1 MMSILLCVILV
12 AVGWAVFKLYRERP
26 KINMLVLVN
35 GTEMPFKLRLKP
47 LGHCQEDYAAHCF
60 WKSMFQVRWSP
71 SNHSPTLAVRC
82 MKTLLFLL
90 YYAALLSLSARQAEP
105 VDFKAWSGWWVYN
118 DRQDNGD
125 VKKTQYVMPI
135 YYIDT
140 SVLLENIPLVK
151 FIKTTSGTRVVYFP

>member
-1 MMSILLCVILV
+1 
-12 AVGWAVFKLYRERP
+12 
-26 KINMLVLVN
+26 MLVLVN
-35 GTEMPFKLRLKP
+35 GTEMPVKLRLKP

-105 VDFKAWSGWWVYN
+105 VDFKA
-118 DRQDNGD
+118 
-125 VKKTQYVMPI
+125 
-135 YYIDT
+135 
-140 SVLLENIPLVK
+140 
-151 FIKTTSGTRVVYFP
+151 